1 LKEEDVMAHE
11 LDDHWFAA
19 KESGYGSGLPTAW
32 QGWAVTALFVLVMTG
47 AALILPERSLV
58 GFIAIAFGATASF
71 LMVCAHQTEGGWEWR
86 VGGVTGRRLRLA
98 LVAGVL
104 VVIGSLLA
112 ALT

>member
-1 LKEEDVMAHE
+1 MAHE
-11 LDDHWFAA
+11 LDNYWFAA
-19 KESGYGSGLPTAW
+19 KKSGCGTGLPTAW
-32 QGWAVTALFVLVMTG
+32 QGWAVTALFALVMTG

-58 GFIAIAFGATASF
+58 GFLAIAFGATASF
-71 LMVCAHQTEGGWEWR
+71 LMVCAHKTEGGWQWHA
-86 VGGVTGRRLRLA
+86 GGVTSRRLLLA

>member
-1 LKEEDVMAHE
+1 MAGTE
-11 LDDHWFAA
+11 VDDAWFAA
-19 KESGYGSGLPTAW
+19 RKSGRGPGMPDAW

-47 AALILPERSLV
+47 AALIMPERSLV
-58 GFIAIAFGATASF
+58 GFLAIAFGATASY
-71 LMVCAHQTEGGWEWR
+71 LMVCAHKTEGGWQWHG
-86 VGGVTGRRLRLA
+86 GGVTSRRLLLA